1 MVFLFLRCGW
11 SVNESSLQ
19 LGEDIRSYGFGGTG
33 KSSRNSQF
41 SNYGSKYGV
50 GDVIG
55 CYLVNPLKT
64 FIFWQRNN
72 VVLFVLL
79 QDLSVEPYLI
89 SYTLNGRDLGVAFRV
104 PSSELDGRALY
115 PHILTKNQN
124 FMVNFGQM
132 PAPLQTLLPN
142 FMPIGQVDLSEGLIR
157 GSQAP
162 AERGDCEVRSINID
176 IFVS

>member
-72 VVLFVLL
+72 TFCPPSGSERRAL
-79 QDLSVEPYLI
+79 PYLLH
-89 SYTLNGRDLGVAFRV
+89 TEWTGFGRGL
-104 PSSELDGRALY
+104 PSPILRARRQSPLSSHLDQKPELHGELWPDAG
-115 PHILTKNQN
+115 
-124 FMVNFGQM
+124 
-132 PAPLQTLLPN
+132 PAP
-142 FMPIGQVDLSEGLIR
+142 DLVAQLHADWPGR
-157 GSQAP
+157 SQ
-162 AERGDCEVRSINID
+162 
-176 IFVS
+176 